1 MSIEAWRWWRVN
13 PDGLLES
20 LFLGTKW
27 ESPVLAAEYPVLE
40 MHHAKVLEVVKSS
53 NMWNMTYD
61 LCEIVEQ
68 PNIYGDRGIP
78 LLPDNGEALPIGAIF
93 ETPCYS
99 GIHALRQLEK
109 LSTIMRC
116 LEKGGSPYISGAVR
130 LFGHIVEHERGWR
143 AEKALVSG
151 PLVLYKDDEALA
163 KRIATRYDCEV
174 TCTKESPYGFGEDDP
189 RIR

>member
-27 ESPVLAAEYPVLE
+27 ESPVLTAEFPVLE
-40 MHHAKVLEVVKSS
+40 VYHAKVLEVVKDESS
-53 NMWNMTYD
+53 WSRDYN
-61 LCEIVEQ
+61 LCEILEK
-68 PNIYGDRGIP
+68 PNIWGGKAVP
-78 LLPDNGEALPIGAIF
+78 MLLPDLKVRPVGAVVEA
-93 ETPCYS
+93 PCAS
-99 GIHALRQLEK
+99 GIHALRELEP
-109 LSTIMRC
+109 LSEAMLWI
-116 LEKGGSPYISGAVR
+116 GQGSPYVGGAVR

-151 PLVLYKDDEALA
+151 PLVLYKDDEALT

-174 TCTKESPYGFGEDDP
+174 TCTKESPYGPGEDDP